1 MTRLSTLFAATLVWL
16 VSVTAAMAQGVGSDA
31 ARAILNLNAHDVA
44 VEDAERWLT
53 APDFDD
59 RAFRIAWIT
68 AASGLF
74 EATEVMEITAS
85 ILGDTL
91 AEPAAAEL
99 LQFFGGDLGQQLT
112 DAEKATQVEGYDTE
126 AAAAQGAQILAQS
139 PQRRDKFLRLHD
151 AFQLNA
157 GADISREVT
166 ASARFA
172 VIKSQLAQRG
182 ETSDDAVILALAY
195 QGLEIDEERDRE
207 ESILR
212 YAYTYRDVT
221 DEGVLA
227 YAELLESEAGQAF
240 YTAINA
246 GYERVIIRDLV
257 VFRERLARNLSSQEL

>member
-1 MTRLSTLFAATLVWL
+1 MRRFHLA
-16 VSVTAAMAQGVGSDA
+16 VTAALVWAFTTMAAFAQGVGSDA

-53 APDFDD
+53 TPEFDD
-59 RAFRIAWIT
+59 RVFRIAWIS

-74 EATEVMEITAS
+74 QAEEVMEITSS

-99 LQFFGGDLGQQLT
+99 LQFFGDDLGQQLT
-112 DAEKATQVEGYDTE
+112 LAEKATQVEGYDNE
-126 AAAAQGAQILAQS
+126 AAVARGARILAVE
-139 PQRRDKFLRLHD
+139 PQRREKFDRLHT

-182 ETSDDAVILALAY
+182 EVSDDAVILALAY
-195 QGLEIDEERDRE
+195 QGLEIDEARDRE
-207 ESILR
+207 ESIMR

-227 YAELLESEAGQAF
+227 YADMLESDAGQAF

-246 GYERVIIRDLV
+246 GYERVIIRDLML
-257 VFRERLARNLSSQEL
+257 FRDRLARNLSAQEL